1 MVPEGENECLAAAA
15 AAAAERKAERRSEQ
29 IKKRSIREKKRQ

>member
-1 MVPEGENECLAAAA
+1 MVPEGENECLAAA

>member
-1 MVPEGENECLAAAA
+1 MVPEGENECLAA